1 MKKFTFLL
9 LIVIVGFSVNAQP
22 FREIYD
28 LNYYGQDVS
37 TSCNPFKNERDSIST
52 DSELFKVSHGS
63 PSFVIPGNDYAVK
76 LKARWDSDDEV
87 YKSEGLYTK
96 IAEAGFSSM
105 TKFKKGDVYQIVLK
119 NYKDINR
126 PISAYIYMAKDIK
139 QIDKDTCIEHVMP
152 SSDNRVEIFRDSLIA
167 FTQQKIISGDKFQ
180 PKKDYEQL
188 WIVSK
193 VPYKYEDGDI
203 DVPSVGA
210 FWFKEIE
217 IKNYGKDTEPPDKPS
232 NLQSSDIETNRFTL
246 TWDEPTDNYNGVDY
260 YEVNIDNGDIIKT
273 TAENSI
279 TVDVGKSCHNYIAKV
294 RAFDVANNASEYSDT
309 IHVTTRFDEPIL
321 DLTLNSGGPLCN
333 NSSKQFSTT
342 EYDDVTYNWTHGSG
356 ITLSDENGPST
367 TATANT
373 TYNGNS
379 YVRVERA
386 FHKSCPGGD
395 ATSQK
400 THPLWIGV
408 PTPDKIEYVN
418 IGPHYPQYSEEICYD
433 YPNDGEVEWT
443 GNGSVTEYE
452 WDAGNWMVEQH
463 PSVPFPQVPM
473 RFVQITAPSW
483 GYDDPVYVTVKA
495 KNSCGWGSNK
505 LPAVVLDA
513 VSCDD
518 FFTLSPNPSNN
529 YVEISP
535 KQNEDQMQT
544 ASILNS
550 NETIQVRFINNYGKV
565 VQSTTFTGS
574 SQRINTSVLD
584 EGVYL
589 VEIQIN
595 DHVESHR
602 LMVQH

>member
-1 MKKFTFLL
+1 MANGLTETTDSLCIEKIIPSISDTSMIFEDFQ
-9 LIVIVGFSVNAQP
+9 F
-22 FREIYD
+22 EYD
-28 LNYYGQDVS
+28 TPKGKYGQ
-37 TSCNPFKNERDSIST
+37 
-52 DSELFKVSHGS
+52 
-63 PSFVIPGNDYAVK
+63 
-76 LKARWDSDDEV
+76 
-87 YKSEGLYTK
+87 
-96 IAEAGFSSM
+96 
-105 TKFKKGDVYQIVLK
+105 
-119 NYKDINR
+119 
-126 PISAYIYMAKDIK
+126 
-139 QIDKDTCIEHVMP
+139 
-152 SSDNRVEIFRDSLIA
+152 
-167 FTQQKIISGDKFQ
+167 KFQ
-180 PKKDYEQL
+180 PKKDYNQL
-188 WIVSK
+188 WIVAYQYSLDNSGGF
-193 VPYKYEDGDI
+193 Y
-203 DVPSVGA
+203 
-210 FWFKEIE
+210 FKEIE
-217 IKNYGKDTEPPDKPS
+217 IEDYGKDTEPPDAPS
-232 NLQSSDIETNRFTL
+232 NLQSSEITTNSFKL
-246 TWDEPTDNYNGVDY
+246 TWNEPDDNYDGVDKY
-260 YEVNIDNGDIIKT
+260 TINVDGETYPSDTTFIKI
-273 TAENSI
+273 EGLN
-279 TVDVGKSCHNYIAKV
+279 KSCYTYSVKV
-294 RAFDVANNASEYSDT
+294 QAIDVAGNKSAYSDT
-309 IHVTTRFDEPIL
+309 INVTTRFDEPIL
-321 DLTLNSGGPLCN
+321 DMTVSSGGPLCN

-342 EYDDVTYNWTHGSG
+342 EYDDVTYNWTHGNG

-379 YVRVERA
+379 YVRVERS
-386 FHKSCPGGD
+386 FHKSCPGGEGEE

-400 THPLWIGV
+400 THSLWVGV

-463 PSVPFPQVPM
+463 PSVLFPEIPM

-483 GYDDPVYVTVKA
+483 GYDDPLYVTVKA

-574 SQRINTSVLD
+574 TQRINTSDLD